1 MKLNRTAFLLY
12 KLFNSSFTGL
22 SIGILFIIYKPI
34 EDPSVY
40 SLGGIFLAI
49 SMLLIALFYEK
60 LLNIKSFYFI
70 SLLVEIVM
78 FLTLVVFFIFKISYF
93 SALLIYS
100 LYQLTFIFGGYLVR
114 AETLVAKEKDF
125 LSRIDVAKQIGYLI
139 GLSISYLFYKVLEH
153 FYSITDGVQQ
163 IEILH
168 YVLIF
173 LQTSIICFLFF
184 SFQFSQK
191 NKES

>member
-191 NKES
+191 NK

>member
-173 LQTSIICFLFF
+173 LQISIICFLFF

-191 NKES
+191 NK